1 MEIYRGLVLAER
13 SAGERGKF
21 IDVLTEHNTV
31 REIYVRGAKKNT
43 SAGLSATQ
51 LFSYANFSIRKQQKG
66 LYLDSA
72 EPIRIFY
79 RLRESLSRLSLAM
92 YFSELVRLS
101 VREHQ
106 TPEENCFVM
115 RLMLNTLH
123 YLENGERSEA
133 LLKSIFELAAHDGTG
148 HDARPAHVPQLWC
161 IFTKTAL
168 FLRGRGLFFLCGLR
182 CAGESAFSDPAPCA
196 GIAGDAA
203 HSLCG
208 L

>member
-1 MEIYRGLVLAER
+1 MEHL
-13 SAGERGKF
+13 KHF
-21 IDVLTEHNTV
+21 F
-31 REIYVRGAKKNT
+31 K
-43 SAGLSATQ
+43 
-51 LFSYANFSIRKQQKG
+51 QKG

-133 LLKSIFELAAHDGTG
+133 LLKSIFELRLMTELGMMPDLLMC
-148 HDARPAHVPQLWC
+148 RSWC

-196 GIAGDAA
+196 GTAGDAA

>member
-1 MEIYRGLVLAER
+1 M
-13 SAGERGKF
+13 S
-21 IDVLTEHNTV
+21 
-31 REIYVRGAKKNT
+31 GA
-43 SAGLSATQ
+43 Q
-51 LFSYANFSIRKQQKG
+51 RKTPPPDSLPPKG

-133 LLKSIFELAAHDGTG
+133 LLKSIFELRLMTELGMMPDLLMC
-148 HDARPAHVPQLWC
+148 RSCCV
-161 IFTKTAL
+161 
-168 FLRGRGLFFLCGLR
+168 FLPKRLYFSVEEGCFF
-182 CAGESAFSDPAPCA
+182 CADCGESAFSDPAPCA